1 MAWPLVEDSCSGHRK
16 WCGSGWGR
24 DVPGLDGGGRER
36 AGGGG
41 VKEMRGGILW
51 ATVAFLRGEF
61 TVG

>member
-1 MAWPLVEDSCSGHRK
+1 VAWPLVEDSCSGHRK

-41 VKEMRGGILW
+41 GG
-51 ATVAFLRGEF
+51 
-61 TVG
+61 